1 MLVWYYY
8 CLITYAACDGY
19 LVIID
24 FINYISLDRNI
35 YKRLQESNFVSFG
48 LAKEDKTPSMLY
60 FIQEME
66 KINNGELSNDAA
78 LYVDNFLS
86 TLGVTQYYPH
96 KDNTYKG
103 ELNG

>member
-1 MLVWYYY
+1 
-8 CLITYAACDGY
+8 
-19 LVIID
+19 
-24 FINYISLDRNI
+24 
-35 YKRLQESNFVSFG
+35 
-48 LAKEDKTPSMLY
+48 MLY

-66 KINNGELSNDAA
+66 KINNGEFSNDAA

>member
-1 MLVWYYY
+1 MIRIVDSGASGNAK
-8 CLITYAACDGY
+8 TFGDSQ
-19 LVIID
+19 
-24 FINYISLDRNI
+24 NISLDRNI
-35 YKRLQESNFVSFG
+35 YKRLQESNFVSLG

-66 KINNGELSNDAA
+66 KINNGELGNDAA